1 MGGRSGRATV
11 TAAATVVVC
20 LSLLLT
26 GCGDSGDTGLA
37 DEVIPLPTEAPTN
50 STTSTSTT
58 TTTVA
63 DFGFDH
69 DLVQQ
74 VWHDYEAAV
83 DAIETAV
90 QDPPNGQPVLKAHLG
105 GLLLDTGLAKLDE
118 YTRDGKRVT
127 YPDPRRG
134 REWLHSIIE
143 LTPDS
148 ARLRVCAIDDSVL
161 IDTAS
166 GQVLNDTQT
175 LLRTDDTLTWN
186 GSRWML
192 IARDGGKVEEA
203 ACPHAS

>member
-1 MGGRSGRATV
+1 MAT
-11 TAAATVVVC
+11 AATVVVC
-20 LSLLLT
+20 LSLLPA
-26 GCGDSGDTGLA
+26 GCGGSGDKRLA
-37 DEVIPLPTEAPTN
+37 DKVTPLSTETPTN
-50 STTSTSTT
+50 STTSTST

-74 VWHDYEAAV
+74 VWHDYEAAI
-83 DAIETAV
+83 DAIEAAV
-90 QDPPNGQPVLKAHLG
+90 QDPPNGQQVLKAHLE

-118 YTRDGKRVT
+118 YTRGGKRVT

-134 REWLHSIIE
+134 REWLHSILE
-143 LTPDS
+143 LTPES
-148 ARLRVCAIDDSVL
+148 ARLRVCAIDDSIL
-161 IDTAS
+161 LDAIS
-166 GQVLNDTQT
+166 GKVLNDTQT

-192 IARDGGKVEEA
+192 VASDGGKVEEV